1 MPSLRS
7 VQKTEFTREG
17 LWERPLF
24 QPKSVCSIH
33 KKQSMIEKP
42 GTEDIGNI
50 RRAGHKTYFYILGT
64 CIYIRPPYIYIYMH
78 EEETGKHMLRTF
90 ICSILQCSRFTL
102 NNFRHI
108 RFNSLDTL
116 SVQVPALPQVQLYRP
131 RTLDWIRIQKNPWR
145 RQPRAFTW
153 LCSCMN
159 SKQSRLSLSW
169 LTNNIP
175 MYMTIRMHTWAF
187 LSWIGS

>member
-1 MPSLRS
+1 
-7 VQKTEFTREG
+7 
-17 LWERPLF
+17 
-24 QPKSVCSIH
+24 
-33 KKQSMIEKP
+33 
-42 GTEDIGNI
+42 
-50 RRAGHKTYFYILGT
+50 
-64 CIYIRPPYIYIYMH
+64 
-78 EEETGKHMLRTF
+78 MLRTF

-175 MYMTIRMHTWAF
+175 MYMTIWMHTWAF
-187 LSWIGS
+187 LSWIGSWPRPSGNFRFISQINFSSTISPPLVSALLKERMKAFVPTTKKQNLHIWASSGGEGVSTSWGEVLKAWNALTWRASQSSEGFSRK